1 MIYYINLR
9 RDFRSLIISDREVF
23 MKAWKGKA
31 VVVARDAKHR
41 LDNPYTEADK
51 AKKSADEAKR

>member
-1 MIYYINLR
+1 
-9 RDFRSLIISDREVF
+9 